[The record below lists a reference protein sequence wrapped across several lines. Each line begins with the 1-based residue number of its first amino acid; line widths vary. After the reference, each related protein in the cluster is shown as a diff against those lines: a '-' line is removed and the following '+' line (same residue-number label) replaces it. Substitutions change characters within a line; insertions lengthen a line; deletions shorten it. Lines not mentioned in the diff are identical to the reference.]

1 MSLECQKQRSWGRKT
16 HVCTSEEVS
25 GPTARGKGWGR
36 EVRDE
41 RGKGVAKVECLSGC
55 LGRGLGIPESVF
67 HTWSLV
73 HRSHRVI
80 RPHAL
85 VGSIQLHL
93 HVE

>member
-1 MSLECQKQRSWGRKT
+1 M
-16 HVCTSEEVS
+16 SEEVS

-73 HRSHRVI
+73 HCITTQSYRVI

-85 VGSIQLHL
+85 VGSIRLHI
-93 HVE
+93 E